1 MCSKGIWPIFFIM
14 LFSLIV
20 KNIVLSVLVY
30 VYEIPDSG
38 FFSLKTLIGFI
49 IFALIYIPLWWMF
62 NKREERKLR
71 VKRVI

>member
-1 MCSKGIWPIFFIM
+1 M

-20 KNIVLSVLVY
+20 KDIVLSVLVY

-49 IFALIYIPLWWMF
+49 IFAFIYAPLWWVF
-62 NKREERKLR
+62 SKREERKSR
-71 VKRVI
+71 VKKANLKMIQP